1 MASYNPKTV
10 ARHQSHER
18 LPPTIFADNY
28 GYTINF
34 YQPMIDYLDA
44 KRRGEHPS
52 YPHLPLS
59 NERCLPAYS
68 SQKHISSYSRDELRA
83 HSKDILDKARQR
95 EVEFDAYKIRGKR
108 STVDTTL
115 GQVRGT
121 RAAQRLHLPT
131 VEERIIRRQEEREA
145 TRRCQQIMATTTR
158 IKSRYNKVDDEVK
171 LSDTLRSAIRGKTA
185 TQITAALLA
194 DSENNIRVSRQAENS
209 DISRALLQC
218 SGGTQSSSSRTTTTT
233 STSGGR
239 RIVKRIVNVELDDDG
254 LLENL
259 DGSLQDVKK
268 QLCCFNRRNETL
280 QQSTRSRRVYFA

>member
-28 GYTINF
+28 GYTINY

-44 KRRGEHPS
+44 KRRGEHPA
-52 YPHLPLS
+52 YPHLPLT

-68 SQKHISSYSRDELRA
+68 SQKHIPAYSRDELRA

-121 RAAQRLHLPT
+121 RAAQQLHLPSI
-131 VEERIIRRQEEREA
+131 EERIIRRQEERA
-145 TRRCQQIMATTTR
+145 TTRRCQQIMDTTTR
-158 IKSRYNKVDDEVK
+158 IKGRYNKVDDEVK

-194 DSENNIRVSRQAENS
+194 DSENNIRVSRQAESS
-209 DISRALLQC
+209 DISRALMQC
-218 SGGTQSSSSRTTTTT
+218 SRSGAQSSSSTTTTT
-233 STSGGR
+233 TSGGR

-268 QLCCFNRRNETL
+268 QLCTFNRRNVDL